1 RFAPDGSVDRIVDLP
16 VSHPTSCVFAGPDL
30 QTLYVTSAAP
40 GDAHGQFDGAVLMA
54 HVGVSGKACQRF
66 AG

>member
-1 RFAPDGSVDRIVDLP
+1 
-16 VSHPTSCVFAGPDL
+16 
-30 QTLYVTSAAP
+30 
-40 GDAHGQFDGAVLMA
+40 QFDGAVLMA